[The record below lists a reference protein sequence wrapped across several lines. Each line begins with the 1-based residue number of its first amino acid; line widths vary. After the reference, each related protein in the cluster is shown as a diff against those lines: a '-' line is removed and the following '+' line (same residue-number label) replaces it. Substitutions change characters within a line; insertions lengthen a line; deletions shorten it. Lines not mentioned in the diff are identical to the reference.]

1 MENTYSYEVSKI
13 FKEAE
18 KIKMELKHSYVGTEH
33 LLLSLL
39 KLDEKIKDVFF
50 SYSITYD
57 IFKDELMEIV
67 KPTNNDCLSIYTPL
81 LKRVINN
88 VRKDKNKITAIDLLL
103 SLIEIGEGIALRIL
117 VEMNVDIDN
126 IYLSLKNQDNKDKSK
141 LEIYKLGK
149 NLQDYDFEKVINR
162 ENEINLVIETL
173 FRKNKNNPL
182 LIGEPGVGKSA
193 IVEELS
199 RRIKVGD
206 VPSFLEN
213 KKIISLEM
221 GALISGTKYRGE
233 FEEKL
238 ENIIKEVEQNKDI
251 ILFIDEIHTVVN
263 AGGAEGA
270 INASDILKPYLARGK
285 IKLIG
290 ATTLNEYNKYILS
303 DKALS
308 RRFEVIK
315 VLEPD
320 EISTKDILLNIK
332 ENYEKHYN
340 IDIDDENID
349 TIINLTNKYILN
361 RYNPDKSL
369 DLLDS
374 VCAMKMVENNKEIK
388 IKNLVNEIK
397 ETIKIKEEMVK
408 LNNFDSAL
416 EYRDKELNLNKELNE
431 IKNKKLKLTNNDIRK
446 ALYRNLNIPL
456 LNEKLDTLEEELN
469 EIIVGQKEAIKDIVN
484 ILKSSQEHRPISLM
498 LTGSTGVG
506 KTKTV
511 KDIAKIL
518 NIPLIKLDMTEY
530 STEVGLTR
538 LIGVNQGYVGYND
551 RTMFDSLKL
560 NPYAI
565 ILLDEIE
572 KAHPSIL
579 NLFLQILDDGYITNA
594 RGEKIDFKNA
604 YIFMTSNAVMQH
616 KIGFMKNHGNF
627 EQHFSKEF
635 LARISKIICYKDIDE
650 MMLKEYLNKKNIKDL
665 EVIKNY
671 DYKSLGFRS
680 IDKIIKEYTI

>member
-88 VRKDKNKITAIDLLL
+88 VRKDKNKITPIDLLL

-308 RRFEVIK
+308 RRFEIIK

-469 EIIVGQKEAIKDIVN
+469 EVIVGQKEAIKDIVN

-650 MMLKEYLNKKNIKDL
+650 MMLKEYLNKRNIKDL

-680 IDKIIKEYTI
+680 LDKIIKEYTI

>member
-18 KIKMELKHSYVGTEH
+18 KIKIELKHSYVGTEH

-57 IFKDELMEIV
+57 NFKDELMEIV

-88 VRKDKNKITAIDLLL
+88 VRKDKNKITPIDLLL

-117 VEMNVDIDN
+117 VEMNIDIDN

-469 EIIVGQKEAIKDIVN
+469 EVIVGQKEAIKDIVN

-680 IDKIIKEYTI
+680 LDKIIKEYTI

>member
-18 KIKMELKHSYVGTEH
+18 KIKIELKHSYVGTEH

-469 EIIVGQKEAIKDIVN
+469 EVIVGQKEAIKDIVN

-680 IDKIIKEYTI
+680 LDKILKEYTI

>member
-39 KLDEKIKDVFF
+39 KLDEKIKNVFF

-88 VRKDKNKITAIDLLL
+88 VRKDKNKIIAIDLLL

-199 RRIKVGD
+199 RRIKVSD

-431 IKNKKLKLTNNDIRK
+431 IKNQKLKLTNNDIRK

-469 EIIVGQKEAIKDIVN
+469 EVIVGQKEAIKDIVN

-680 IDKIIKEYTI
+680 LDKIIKEYTI

>member
-18 KIKMELKHSYVGTEH
+18 KIKIELKHSYVGTEH

-39 KLDEKIKDVFF
+39 KLDEKIKDVFL

-126 IYLSLKNQDNKDKSK
+126 IFLSLKNQDNKDKSK

-431 IKNKKLKLTNNDIRK
+431 IKNQKLKLTNNDIRK

-469 EIIVGQKEAIKDIVN
+469 EVIVGQKEAIKDIVN

-530 STEVGLTR
+530 STEIGLTR

-604 YIFMTSNAVMQH
+604 YIFMTSNAVMQN

-680 IDKIIKEYTI
+680 IDKIIKKYTI

>member
-57 IFKDELMEIV
+57 NFKDELMEIV

-88 VRKDKNKITAIDLLL
+88 VRKDKNKITPIDLFL

-469 EIIVGQKEAIKDIVN
+469 EVIVGQKEAIKDIVN

-680 IDKIIKEYTI
+680 LDKILKEYTI

>member
-88 VRKDKNKITAIDLLL
+88 VRKDKNKITPIDLLL

-126 IYLSLKNQDNKDKSK
+126 IYLSLKKQDNKDKSK

-251 ILFIDEIHTVVN
+251 ILFIDEIHTIVN

-469 EIIVGQKEAIKDIVN
+469 EVIVGQKEAIKDIVN

-530 STEVGLTR
+530 STEIALTR

-616 KIGFMKNHGNF
+616 KIGFMKNNGNF

>member
-18 KIKMELKHSYVGTEH
+18 KIKIELKHSYVGTEH

-57 IFKDELMEIV
+57 NFKDELMEIV

-88 VRKDKNKITAIDLLL
+88 VRKDKNKITPIDLLL

-117 VEMNVDIDN
+117 VEMNVDIDS

-416 EYRDKELNLNKELNE
+416 EYRDKELILNKELNE

-469 EIIVGQKEAIKDIVN
+469 EVIVGQKEAIKDIVN

-680 IDKIIKEYTI
+680 LDKIIKEYTI

>member
-39 KLDEKIKDVFF
+39 KLDEKIKDVFL

-88 VRKDKNKITAIDLLL
+88 VRKDKNKITPIDLLL

-117 VEMNVDIDN
+117 VEMNIDIDN

-308 RRFEVIK
+308 RRFEIIK

-469 EIIVGQKEAIKDIVN
+469 EVIVGQKEAIKDIVN

-680 IDKIIKEYTI
+680 LDKIIKEYTI

>member
-18 KIKMELKHSYVGTEH
+18 KIKIELKHSYVGTEH

-39 KLDEKIKDVFF
+39 KLDEKIKNVFF
-50 SYSITYD
+50 SYSITFD
-57 IFKDELMEIV
+57 VFKDELMEIV

-88 VRKDKNKITAIDLLL
+88 VRKDKNQITAIDLLL

-117 VEMNVDIDN
+117 VEMNVDIDK

-308 RRFEVIK
+308 RRFEIIK

-469 EIIVGQKEAIKDIVN
+469 EVIVGQKEAIKDIVN

-680 IDKIIKEYTI
+680 LDKIIKEYTI

>member
-18 KIKMELKHSYVGTEH
+18 KIKIELKHSYVGTEH

-57 IFKDELMEIV
+57 NFKDELMEIV

-88 VRKDKNKITAIDLLL
+88 VRKDKNKITPIDLLL

-117 VEMNVDIDN
+117 VEMNVDIDS

-469 EIIVGQKEAIKDIVN
+469 EVIVGQKEAIKDIVN

-627 EQHFSKEF
+627 EQHFSQEF

-680 IDKIIKEYTI
+680 LDKIIKEYTI

>member
-88 VRKDKNKITAIDLLL
+88 VRKDKNKITPIDLLL

-162 ENEINLVIETL
+162 ENEINLAIETL

-251 ILFIDEIHTVVN
+251 ILFIDEIHTIVN

-469 EIIVGQKEAIKDIVN
+469 EVIVGQKEAIKDIVN

-530 STEVGLTR
+530 STEIALTR

-616 KIGFMKNHGNF
+616 KIGFMKNNGNF

-680 IDKIIKEYTI
+680 LDKILKEYTI

>member
-88 VRKDKNKITAIDLLL
+88 VRKDKNKITPIDLLL

-126 IYLSLKNQDNKDKSK
+126 IYLSLKKQDNKDKSK

-251 ILFIDEIHTVVN
+251 ILFIDEIHTIVN

-469 EIIVGQKEAIKDIVN
+469 EVIVGQKEAIKDIVN

-680 IDKIIKEYTI
+680 LDKIIKEYTI

>member
-604 YIFMTSNAVMQH
+604 YIFMTSNAVMQN

>member
-88 VRKDKNKITAIDLLL
+88 VRKDKNKITPIDLLL

-117 VEMNVDIDN
+117 VEMNVDIDS

-469 EIIVGQKEAIKDIVN
+469 EVIVGQKEAIKDIVN

-680 IDKIIKEYTI
+680 LDKIIKEYTI

>member
-39 KLDEKIKDVFF
+39 KLDEKIKDVFL

-251 ILFIDEIHTVVN
+251 ILFIDEIHTIVN

-469 EIIVGQKEAIKDIVN
+469 EVIVGQKEAIKDIVN

-530 STEVGLTR
+530 STEIAITR

-616 KIGFMKNHGNF
+616 KIGFMKNNGNF

-680 IDKIIKEYTI
+680 LDKILKEYTI

>member
-18 KIKMELKHSYVGTEH
+18 KIKIELKHSYVGTEH

-57 IFKDELMEIV
+57 NFKDELMEIV

-88 VRKDKNKITAIDLLL
+88 VRKDKNKITPIDLLL

-117 VEMNVDIDN
+117 VEMNVDIDS

-469 EIIVGQKEAIKDIVN
+469 EVIVGQKEAIKDIVN

-680 IDKIIKEYTI
+680 LDKIIKEYTI

>member
-39 KLDEKIKDVFF
+39 KLDEKIKNVFF

-199 RRIKVGD
+199 RRIKVSD

-431 IKNKKLKLTNNDIRK
+431 IKNKKLKLTNNDIIK

-650 MMLKEYLNKKNIKDL
+650 MMLKEYLNKKNIKNL

>member
-88 VRKDKNKITAIDLLL
+88 VRKDKNKITPIDLLL

-251 ILFIDEIHTVVN
+251 ILFIDEIHTIVN

-469 EIIVGQKEAIKDIVN
+469 EVIVGQKEAIKDIVN

-616 KIGFMKNHGNF
+616 KIGFMKNNGNF

>member
-39 KLDEKIKDVFF
+39 KLDEKIKNVFF

-117 VEMNVDIDN
+117 VEMNVDIDK

-469 EIIVGQKEAIKDIVN
+469 EVIVGQKEAIKDIVN

>member
-18 KIKMELKHSYVGTEH
+18 KIKIELKHSYVGTEH

-88 VRKDKNKITAIDLLL
+88 VRKDKNQITAIDLLL

-251 ILFIDEIHTVVN
+251 ILFIDEIHTIVN

-469 EIIVGQKEAIKDIVN
+469 EVIVGQKEAIKDIVN

-594 RGEKIDFKNA
+594 RGEKIDFKNS
-604 YIFMTSNAVMQH
+604 YIFMTSNAVMQN

-671 DYKSLGFRS
+671 DYKSLGFRAL
-680 IDKIIKEYTI
+680 DKIIKEYTI

>member
-18 KIKMELKHSYVGTEH
+18 KIKIELKHSYVGTEH

-88 VRKDKNKITAIDLLL
+88 VRKDKNKITPIDLLL

-117 VEMNVDIDN
+117 VEMNVDIDS

-469 EIIVGQKEAIKDIVN
+469 EIIVGQKEAIKDIVT

-680 IDKIIKEYTI
+680 LDKIIKEYTI

>member
-680 IDKIIKEYTI
+680 LDKILKEYTI

>member
-39 KLDEKIKDVFF
+39 KLDEKIKNVFF

-199 RRIKVGD
+199 RRIKVSD

-263 AGGAEGA
+263 ARGAEGA

-431 IKNKKLKLTNNDIRK
+431 IKNKKLKLTNNDIIK

-650 MMLKEYLNKKNIKDL
+650 MMLKEYLNKKNIKNL

>member
-88 VRKDKNKITAIDLLL
+88 VRKDKNKITPIDLLL

-308 RRFEVIK
+308 RRFEIIK

-469 EIIVGQKEAIKDIVN
+469 EVIVGQKEAIKDIVN

-530 STEVGLTR
+530 STEMGLTR

-650 MMLKEYLNKKNIKDL
+650 MMLKEYLNKRNIKDL

-680 IDKIIKEYTI
+680 LDKIIKEYTI

>member
-18 KIKMELKHSYVGTEH
+18 KIKIELKHSYVGTEH

-88 VRKDKNKITAIDLLL
+88 VRKDKNKITPIDLLL

-117 VEMNVDIDN
+117 VEMNIDIDN

-469 EIIVGQKEAIKDIVN
+469 EVIVGQKEAIKDIVN

-680 IDKIIKEYTI
+680 LDKILKEYII

>member
-18 KIKMELKHSYVGTEH
+18 KIKKELKHSYVGTEH

-39 KLDEKIKDVFF
+39 KLDDKIRDVFLT
-50 SYSITYD
+50 YDITYD

-67 KPTNNDCLSIYTPL
+67 KPTNNEYLSIYTPL

-88 VRKDKNKITAIDLLL
+88 VKKDKNKITAIDLLL
-103 SLIEIGEGIALRIL
+103 SLFELGEGIAVRIL
-117 VEMNVDIDN
+117 IEMNIDIDK
-126 IYLSLKNQDNKDKSK
+126 IYLSLKTQEKKDKSK

-149 NLQDYDFEKVINR
+149 NLQDYDFDKVINR
-162 ENEINLVIETL
+162 EKEINLVIETL

-199 RRIKVGD
+199 RRIKEGD

-238 ENIIKEVEQNKDI
+238 ENIIKEIEQNKDI
-251 ILFIDEIHTVVN
+251 ILFIDEIHTIVN

-290 ATTLNEYNKYILS
+290 ATTLNEYNKYILT

-340 IDIDDENID
+340 IDIDEENID

-361 RYNPDKSL
+361 RYNPDKSI

-374 VCAMKMVENNKEIK
+374 VCAMKIVENNKEVK
-388 IKNLVNEIK
+388 IKNIKKEIK
-397 ETIKIKEEMVK
+397 DTIKIKEEMVK

-416 EYRDKELNLNKELNE
+416 EYRDKELNLNKLLNE
-431 IKNKKLKLTNNDIRK
+431 LKHEKIKLTNNDIK
-446 ALYRNLNIPL
+446 NVLYRNLNIPI
-456 LNEKLDTLEEELN
+456 LNEKIDTLEEALN
-469 EIIVGQKEAIKDIVN
+469 EEIVGQKDAVKDIVN
-484 ILKSSQEHRPISLM
+484 VLKQSQEHRPISLL
-498 LTGSTGVG
+498 LTGNTGVG

-518 NIPLIKLDMTEY
+518 NIPIIKLDMTEY
-530 STEVGLTR
+530 STEIGITR

-572 KAHPSIL
+572 KAHPSVL

-594 RGEKIDFKNA
+594 RGEKIDFKNT
-604 YIFMTSNAVMQH
+604 YIFMTSNAIMQN

-650 MMLKEYLNKKNIKDL
+650 EMLKEYLNKKNIKDL
-665 EVIKNY
+665 EVLKKY
-671 DYKSLGFRS
+671 DYKTLGFRAL
-680 IDKIIKEYTI
+680 DKIIKEYTI

>member
-39 KLDEKIKDVFF
+39 KLDEKIKNVFF

-469 EIIVGQKEAIKDIVN
+469 EVIVGQKEAIKDIVN

-530 STEVGLTR
+530 STEIGLTR

-604 YIFMTSNAVMQH
+604 YIFMTSNAVMQN

>member
-18 KIKMELKHSYVGTEH
+18 KIKIELKHSYVGTEH

-88 VRKDKNKITAIDLLL
+88 VRKDKNKITPIDLLL

-431 IKNKKLKLTNNDIRK
+431 IKNQKLKLTNNDIRK

-469 EIIVGQKEAIKDIVN
+469 EVIVGQKEAIKDIVN

-680 IDKIIKEYTI
+680 LDKILKEYTI

>member
-88 VRKDKNKITAIDLLL
+88 VRKDKNKITPIDLLL

-126 IYLSLKNQDNKDKSK
+126 IYLSLKKQDNKDKSK

-251 ILFIDEIHTVVN
+251 ILFIDEIHTIVN

-469 EIIVGQKEAIKDIVN
+469 EVIVGQKEAIKDIVN

-530 STEVGLTR
+530 STEIALTR

-604 YIFMTSNAVMQH
+604 YIFMTSNAVMQN
-616 KIGFMKNHGNF
+616 KIGFMKNNGNF

-680 IDKIIKEYTI
+680 LDKILKEYTI